1 MLTLTPPDAELI
13 SDVEK
18 TLRSLWM
25 PGDWFKLTPQVL
37 MHYAWKAAICR
48 SAFEYVNRTGDFR
61 IIEIGTR
68 AGYSLAVF
76 RRGLAG
82 RADSTALCFD
92 AGIDED
98 SAACLLHFNQ
108 WVQSN
113 RIPAWLVPVNTRDLG
128 ATVATPTGPIRWTLP
143 TCDFAHIDG
152 EHTTH
157 GALRDIGLVW
167 NKCPVILIDDCD
179 NPEVL
184 AAVQKQTQ
192 GYGNISV
199 QYVNDGLRT
208 LGVISPGRPT
218 SPKG

>member
-1 MLTLTPPDAELI
+1 MLTLTPPDAGLFHEI
-13 SDVEK
+13 DK
-18 TLRSLWM
+18 TLRSHWM
-25 PGDWFKLTPQVL
+25 PSDWFKLTPQVVQ
-37 MHYAWKAAICR
+37 HYAWKAAICR
-48 SAFEYVNRTGDFR
+48 SACQYVNRTGDFR

-68 AGYSLAVF
+68 AGYSLAAF

-98 SAACLLHFNQ
+98 SASCLLHFQN
-108 WVQSN
+108 WVQAN

-143 TCDFAHIDG
+143 PCDFAHIDG
-152 EHTTH
+152 EHTTA
-157 GALRDIGLVW
+157 GALRDIGLV
-167 NKCPVILIDDCD
+167 NQCPVILVDDCD

-184 AAVQKQTQ
+184 AAVKKRTECV
-192 GYGNISV
+192 GNIRV
-199 QYVNDGLRT
+199 QYVNDGLRM
-208 LGVISPGRPT
+208 LGVISWDGPT